1 MANTI
6 NVVNQEGFGTAMKLK
21 ALKTILKRF
30 PKHADVKIMN
40 EVDFTIR
47 AQQNEL
53 NQWTIIFEPVN
64 SEKFVDKPSVI
75 NYNDNVR

>member
-1 MANTI
+1 
-6 NVVNQEGFGTAMKLK
+6 MKLK

-53 NQWTIIFEPVN
+53 NEWTVIFDPIQKISEN
-64 SEKFVDKPSVI
+64 SEKFIDKPQMI
-75 NYNDNVR
+75 NYNDIVR

>member
-1 MANTI
+1 
-6 NVVNQEGFGTAMKLK
+6 MKLK
-21 ALKTILKRF
+21 TLKTILKRF
-30 PKHADVKIMN
+30 PKNADVKIMN

-53 NQWTIIFEPVN
+53 NEWTVIFDPIKKINEN
-64 SEKFVDKPSVI
+64 SEKFVDKPSMI

>member
-1 MANTI
+1 
-6 NVVNQEGFGTAMKLK
+6 MKLK

-53 NQWTIIFEPVN
+53 NEWTVIFDPVRKISEN
-64 SEKFVDKPSVI
+64 SEKFIDKPQMI

>member
-1 MANTI
+1 
-6 NVVNQEGFGTAMKLK
+6 MKLK

-30 PKHADVKIMN
+30 PKNADVKIN

-53 NQWTIIFEPVN
+53 NEWTVIFDPIEKISEN
-64 SEKFVDKPSVI
+64 SEKFIDKPSMI

>member
-1 MANTI
+1 
-6 NVVNQEGFGTAMKLK
+6 MKLK

-30 PKHADVKIMN
+30 PKNADVKIMN

-53 NQWTIIFEPVN
+53 NEWTVIFDPIEKISEN
-64 SEKFVDKPSVI
+64 SEKFIDKPSMI